1 MSKLILASQSPRRAS
16 LLREAGY
23 VFQQVKPPF
32 DDPPQPTNDR
42 RFDTQT
48 LAMELASQKA
58 ISVAEM
64 DANRLLEI
72 VGEPGEVDEPTE
84 LIIIGAD
91 TICVGPGTNPNPHDA
106 LIGQPA
112 DRDHARSMIRSFINA
127 THDVVSGVALLR
139 GTLNRNGFELQ
150 QLGRFADLVPVTFGP
165 LDDADLDSYLDT
177 NQWQG
182 KAGGYNLFDRQ
193 AAGWPIKLSPI
204 DDSQPDR
211 TSVVGLPMRKL
222 QEMLTAWNVNP
233 N

>member
-64 DANRLLEI
+64 DANRLLEV
-72 VGEPGEVDEPTE
+72 VGELGKPAEPAD

-91 TICVGPGTNPNPHDA
+91 TICVGTDTNHNKA

-112 DRDHARSMIRSFINA
+112 DRDHARSMIRSFVNA

-139 GTLNRNGFELQ
+139 GTLNQDGFELQ

-165 LDDADLDSYLDT
+165 LNDADLDRYLDT

-193 AAGWPIKLSPI
+193 AAGWPITLLATV
-204 DDSQPDR
+204 DAEPDA

-222 QEMLTAWNVNP
+222 QEMLAAWNVHP
-233 N
+233 D